1 MTDAYT
7 GFALCY
13 DALMSEVDYDAWTDR
28 LLEAALRHGAKPSK
42 IADLACG
49 TGNITNALAERG
61 YDVIGVDLSQPMLSI
76 AQDKSHEAHL
86 KVRYLLQDIVT
97 LKLHRPVELLTMIND
112 GINYIE
118 GETQL
123 KSAFEHMAGALVPG
137 GLLLLEFSTPYK
149 LEFVLGNTTIAESD
163 EEISMIWENAYDP
176 GTKTQTM
183 QLTFF
188 LRDEDQPSL
197 YERFAETHV
206 QHAHGAESLVALA
219 HEWFEPAEILDS
231 ESMLPLGPTSERAL
245 LIFRRR

>member
-1 MTDAYT
+1 MTDAYS

-13 DALMSEVDYDAWTDR
+13 DALMSEVDYDDWTER
-28 LLEAALRHGAKPSK
+28 LLEVAFRHGAKPFK

-49 TGNITNALAERG
+49 TGNITNALAQRG
-61 YDVIGVDLSQPMLSI
+61 YEVIGVDLSQPMLSI
-76 AQDKSHEAHL
+76 AQDKAYEAHL

-97 LKLHRPVELLTMIND
+97 LKLHRPVDLLTMIND

-118 GETQL
+118 GKAQL

-149 LEFVLGNTTIAESD
+149 LEHVLGNTTIAESD

-176 GTKTQTM
+176 GSGTQTM
-183 QLTFF
+183 HLTFF
-188 LRDEDQPSL
+188 LRDEEQPNL
-197 YERFAETHV
+197 YERFEETHV
-206 QHAHGAESLVALA
+206 QYAHEAEVLAALA
-219 HEWFEPAEILDS
+219 HSWFETVEILDS
-231 ESMLPLGPTSERAL
+231 ETMLQLGPTSERAL

>member
-1 MTDAYT
+1 MTQVYS

-13 DALMSEVDYDAWTDR
+13 DALMSEVDYEAWTER
-28 LLEAALRHGAKPSK
+28 LMDAAARHGARPKT

-61 YDVIGVDLSQPMLSI
+61 FDVIGVDVSQPMLSI
-76 AQDKSHEAHL
+76 AQDKAYEAHL

-97 LKLHRPVELLTMIND
+97 LQLHRPVDLLTMIND

-118 GETQL
+118 GEAQL
-123 KSAFEHMAGALVPG
+123 ISAFEHMARALKPG

-149 LEFVLGNTTIAESD
+149 LEHVLGNSTIAESD

-176 GTKTQTM
+176 AARTQTM
-183 QLTFF
+183 RLTFF
-188 LRDEDQPSL
+188 LRDEDQPAL

-206 QHAHGAESLVALA
+206 QHAHEVERLRELA
-219 HEWFEPAEILDS
+219 SAWFEQVERLDS
-231 ESMLPLGPTSERAL
+231 ETMRPLEPMSERAL

>member
-1 MTDAYT
+1 MTQVYS

-13 DALMSEVDYDAWTDR
+13 DALMSEVDYEAWTER
-28 LLEAALRHGAKPSK
+28 LMEAAARHGAKPRT

-61 YDVIGVDLSQPMLSI
+61 FDVIGVDVSQPMLSI
-76 AQDKSHEAHL
+76 AQDKAYEAHL

-97 LKLHRPVELLTMIND
+97 LQLHRPVDLLTMIND

-123 KSAFEHMAGALVPG
+123 RSAFEHMAGALKPG

-149 LEFVLGNTTIAESD
+149 LEHVLGNTTIAESD

-176 GTKTQTM
+176 AARTQTM
-183 QLTFF
+183 RLTFF
-188 LRDEDQPSL
+188 LRDEDQPAL

-206 QHAHGAESLVALA
+206 QHAHEVECLSKAAST
-219 HEWFEPAEILDS
+219 WFDQVEHLDS
-231 ESMLPLGPTSERAL
+231 ETMRPLEPASERAL